1 MTQATILVVD
11 DELFFLRLYSELLE
25 SPDYNIETA
34 PSGEEAIKR
43 IKEGGIDVVMTDMI
57 MPDVDGLEVLKAS
70 RSLDNPPDVIMV
82 TGHATTESAIQALK
96 NGARDYITKP
106 FNPDELRHL
115 VHTCVEQRRLLNEN
129 SSLKSQIQLFQKG
142 QNLASLIDLDRH
154 MPQALNSI
162 LHELGNGRG
171 VAFLYDSN
179 RVPEIK
185 ACNGLTENEGLA
197 LAQSL
202 YAQINQDSGL
212 KFMTDSDFTPSPG
225 WPASTTIIGTLPLT
239 CQGDRKGAII
249 VCNPA
254 GGEFSPEARQENL
267 VFLCEQIG
275 LGFENAYRFLGAREL
290 IYTDDLTGLFNH
302 RYLHMALEK
311 EISRASR
318 YDLKFSIVFIDL
330 DHFKQIN
337 DTHGHL
343 AGSKALA
350 EVAKVLRQVVREVD
364 TLFRYGGDEFTGLLV
379 ETDTEGAKI
388 AAERMRTAIEST
400 TFLQEEGI
408 NARVTATIGYA
419 TYPDHT
425 NNKFDLIDMADQA
438 MFSGKKTRNTIMVAG
453 LIGEEDSA

>member
-11 DELFFLRLYSELLE
+11 DELFFLKLYSELLE
-25 SPDYNIETA
+25 SPDYNLETA
-34 PSGEEAIKR
+34 SSGEAAIERMKS
-43 IKEGGIDVVMTDMI
+43 GDIDVVMTDMM
-57 MPDVDGLEVLKAS
+57 MPGVDGLEVLRAS
-70 RSLDNPPDVIMV
+70 RSLTNPPDVILV

-115 VHTCVEQRRLLNEN
+115 VHTCIEQRRLLNEN
-129 SSLKSQIQLFQKG
+129 SALKTQIQLFQKG

-154 MPQALNSI
+154 MPQAISSL
-162 LHELGNGRG
+162 LHELGGGRG
-171 VAFLYDSN
+171 VAFLYDNN
-179 RVPEIK
+179 RSPELK
-185 ACNGLTENEGLA
+185 ACSGLTEDEGMA

-202 YAQINQDSGL
+202 FPGIKQNTGL
-212 KFMTDSDFTPSPG
+212 KFLSDDDFSISPG
-225 WPASTTIIGTLPLT
+225 WPGGVQAIGTLPLA

-249 VCNPA
+249 LCNPA
-254 GGEFSPEARQENL
+254 GENFSENARNENL
-267 VFLCEQIG
+267 VFLAEQIG

-318 YDLKFSIVFIDL
+318 YGLKFSIIFLDL

-343 AGSKALA
+343 AGSKALS
-350 EVAKVLRQVVREVD
+350 EVAGVLREAVREAD

-388 AAERMRTAIEST
+388 AAERMRSAIERT

-408 NARVTATIGYA
+408 NAKVTATIGYA
-419 TYPDHT
+419 TYPDDT
-425 NNKFDLIDMADQA
+425 SNKFDLIDMADHA
-438 MFSGKKTRNTIMVAG
+438 MFDGKKVRNTIRAVG
-453 LIGEEDSA
+453 QNGD

>member
-11 DELFFLRLYSELLE
+11 DEQFFLRLYSELLE
-25 SPDYNIETA
+25 SPEYSIETA
-34 PSGEEAIKR
+34 PSGEKAIER
-43 IKEGGIDVVMTDMI
+43 IRQGGIDVVMTDMI
-57 MPDVDGLEVLKAS
+57 MPGADGLEVLRVS

-96 NGARDYITKP
+96 SGARDYITKP

-115 VHTCVEQRRLLNEN
+115 IHTCVEQRRLLNEN
-129 SSLKSQIQLFQKG
+129 SSLKSQIQLFQRG

-154 MPQALNSI
+154 MPQAVNSI
-162 LHELGNGRG
+162 LHELGGGRG
-171 VAFLYDSN
+171 VAFLHDEH
-179 RVPEIK
+179 RVPELRG
-185 ACNGLTENEGLA
+185 CVGLTEDEGLA

-202 YAQINQDSGL
+202 YTKITQKSGL
-212 KFMTDSDFTPSPG
+212 KFLAGEEVTPSPG
-225 WPASTTIIGTLPLT
+225 WPGGVNTVGTLPLT

-254 GGEFSPEARQENL
+254 GGSFSAAARNENL
-267 VFLCEQIG
+267 VFLAEQIG
-275 LGFENAYRFLGAREL
+275 LGFENAFRFLGAREM

-318 YDLKFSIVFIDL
+318 YGLQFSVIFIDL

-337 DTHGHL
+337 DTFGHL
-343 AGSKALA
+343 AGSKTLT
-350 EVAKVLRQVVREVD
+350 EIAKVLRKTVREVD

-388 AAERMRTAIEST
+388 AAERMRAAIEAAT
-400 TFLQEEGI
+400 YLQEEGH
-408 NARVTATIGYA
+408 NVKVTATIGYA

-425 NNKFDLIDMADQA
+425 KNKFDLIDMADQA
-438 MFSGKKTRNTIMVAG
+438 MFNGKKVRNTIRAV
-453 LIGEEDSA
+453 GENGDIDA